1 MGAMPPTDSAVPDGA
16 GGWNSVDEIPLT
28 HERLGGIDVA
38 YAFGQGSVAGKRA
51 LVVVTEHADGTTL
64 SVRPNPEDRTGSE

>member
-1 MGAMPPTDSAVPDGA
+1 MLRIEKIVIDGKA
-16 GGWNSVDEIPLT
+16 QIHVDEIPLT
-28 HERLGGIDVA
+28 HKRLGGIDVA